1 MLTKTRNHNK
11 EIWIR
16 NKNTNFV
23 RKLIEI
29 TKIQYKLSIYEKGIY
44 NTSHPHSVD

>member
-1 MLTKTRNHNK
+1 MLMNLRNYDK
-11 EIWIR
+11 GIKIR

-29 TKIQYKLSIYEKGIY
+29 IKNTK
-44 NTSHPHSVD
+44 